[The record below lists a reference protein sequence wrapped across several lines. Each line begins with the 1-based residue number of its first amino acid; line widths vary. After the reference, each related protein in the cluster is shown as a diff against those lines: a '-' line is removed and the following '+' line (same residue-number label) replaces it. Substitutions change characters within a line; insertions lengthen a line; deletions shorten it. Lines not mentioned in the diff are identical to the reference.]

1 MCVFWIYVLAKELVL
16 CLSAVGVILGV
27 PPSILGLT
35 VLAWGN
41 SIGDL
46 SSNVAV
52 ASKGYG
58 EMAIAGCYAGP
69 VFELLVGLGISYF
82 IVTMRADTFPI
93 NLDPSSWVSIAFCYV
108 SLLSTLYFVTSRGN
122 VFEKKLGFYL
132 LFLYF
137 VYTMTQLFLLLYEVV
152 FF

>member
-1 MCVFWIYVLAKELVL
+1 MCIFWIYALAKELVL
-16 CLSAVGVILGV
+16 CLSSIGVIMHV

-82 IVTMRADTFPI
+82 IVTMRSTTFPV
-93 NLDPSSWVSIAFCYV
+93 NLDSSSWVSIAFCYV

-122 VFEKKLGFYL
+122 IFEKKLGYYL

-137 VYTMTQLFLLLYEVV
+137 IYTMVQLILLIYKVA